1 MAEEYNRYL
10 LKTIRKQIKNTN
22 EQFVFTGFHVR
33 TIAAD
38 ITVCA
43 CHWWGDQHL
52 IICTSQ
58 PIYVHPEQSTCVL
71 IISMKLVRNIVS
83 TFPRWTVQHYWFSG
97 SKLEESKA
105 LHYCC
110 TWRNNHSEEEAEN
123 GDDHTIAVDAPI
135 LHISPAVVSCVTF
148 HLTKCAKSCII

>member
-1 MAEEYNRYL
+1 MQL
-10 LKTIRKQIKNTN
+10 TL
-22 EQFVFTGFHVR
+22 QFVRATGEGIN
-33 TIAAD
+33 TLLSA
-38 ITVCA
+38 
-43 CHWWGDQHL
+43 HL
-52 IICTSQ
+52 SLF
-58 PIYVHPEQSTCVL
+58 IYTPLYMPKEFVAVLAHNWTRGSVHPEQSTCVL